1 MRLVD
6 KDWLLQRLNLFK
18 DTKYDRYFLLN
29 TKSAFLLGIKS
40 AKNIIED
47 AETVELIKCKDCRY
61 REEDHRCQLI
71 GLLTRDYD
79 FCSYAERK
87 DGKNEQ
93 QE

>member
-6 KDWLLQRLNLFK
+6 KDWLLRMLNFFNYREYK
-18 DTKYDRYFLLN
+18 DGRFLN
-29 TKSAFLLGIKS
+29 GIRAAS
-40 AKNIIED
+40 EIIED

-61 REEDHRCQLI
+61 REEDHRCRLI

-87 DGKNEQ
+87 DAE
-93 QE
+93 